1 MKKLQFIAG
10 SIFYLLS
17 ACASLS
23 CSNLDDVTPELS
35 RVKLRAM
42 HDSATRVSFDGSTSK
57 WEDGDNINVV
67 LDRLNKIY
75 NFTYEASSEDY
86 FYCDNIPVEDG
97 DNIYAFYGVP
107 SSSINTAQNNALVA
121 LTPSDQ
127 NQDITSPISHISE
140 YDVLYGKAVNIDT
153 DNISVSMNHTIAAV
167 KINIT
172 NALPNTCNVSSITL
186 TAPDNVILAGSY
198 VINAA
203 SNSQTHSAS
212 ANDSNIVSVSLSDDI
227 QMANG
232 SSYTVWAAVT
242 PFTLNPDE
250 KLIIDVTTDDS
261 KTYRCEKT
269 IGSSGLDFCAGSV
282 MSTQIVLGNNATLV
296 APTVKEDIFIKMDFD
311 GGGILPDGFP
321 NSDKK
326 GITSGTYEICGY
338 DFEFNSPSIFFSNK
352 NDTSYRIRFASG
364 IKKDNPATIK
374 LPYIE
379 GYKLSEVTMSST
391 DNNKTQSRNYRF
403 SVINSD
409 GTVIPDNDP
418 DDKENSGII
427 LSSTKETYTMNDAT
441 GKDWYVRISHES
453 SDARHVDLSYL
464 SLKYVS
470 E

>member
-1 MKKLQFIAG
+1 
-10 SIFYLLS
+10 
-17 ACASLS
+17 
-23 CSNLDDVTPELS
+23 
-35 RVKLRAM
+35 
-42 HDSATRVSFDGSTSK
+42 
-57 WEDGDNINVV
+57 
-67 LDRLNKIY
+67 
-75 NFTYEASSEDY
+75 
-86 FYCDNIPVEDG
+86 
-97 DNIYAFYGVP
+97 
-107 SSSINTAQNNALVA
+107 
-121 LTPSDQ
+121 
-127 NQDITSPISHISE
+127 
-140 YDVLYGKAVNIDT
+140 
-153 DNISVSMNHTIAAV
+153 
-167 KINIT
+167 
-172 NALPNTCNVSSITL
+172 
-186 TAPDNVILAGSY
+186 VILAGSY

-212 ANDSNIVSVSLSDDI
+212 VDDSNIVSVSLSDDI

-311 GGGILPDGFP
+311 SGGILPDGFP

-352 NDTSYRIRFASG
+352 NDTSDRIRFASG

-391 DNNKTQSRNYRF
+391 NTNSSRSYRF

-418 DDKENSGII
+418 GNKENSGII

-453 SDARHVDLSYL
+453 SDTRHVDLSYL

>member
-1 MKKLQFIAG
+1 M
-10 SIFYLLS
+10 
-17 ACASLS
+17 
-23 CSNLDDVTPELS
+23 
-35 RVKLRAM
+35 RAI
-42 HDSATRVSFDGSTSK
+42 HNTSTRVSFDGSTSK

-86 FYCDNIPVEDG
+86 FYCDNITVEDG

-107 SSSINTAQNNALVA
+107 SSSINVTQNNALVA
-121 LTPSDQ
+121 LTPSEQ

-140 YDVLYGKAVNIDT
+140 YDVLYGKAENIVT
-153 DNISVSMNHTIAAV
+153 DDISISMNHTIAAV

-172 NALPNTCNVSSITL
+172 NALSNTCNVSSITL
-186 TAPDNVILAGSY
+186 TAPDDVILAGSY
-198 VINAA
+198 VIDAA
-203 SNSQTHSAS
+203 SNSLTHRAS
-212 ANDSNIVSVSLSDDI
+212 VNDSNIVSVSLSDDI

-311 GGGILPDGFP
+311 SGGILPDDFP

-326 GITSGTYEICGY
+326 GVGVTSGTYEICGY
-338 DFEFNSPSIFFSNK
+338 NFEFNSPSAYYSSK
-352 NDTSYRIRFASG
+352 DGTSDRIRFTSG

-391 DNNKTQSRNYRF
+391 DNNETQSRNYRF

-418 DDKENSGII
+418 GNKENSGII

-441 GKDWYVRISHES
+441 GKDWYIRISHES
-453 SDARHVDLSYL
+453 SDTRYVDLSYL